1 MTDLTTKLN
10 TAIAVLGD
18 VKKSLEK
25 LKAAKMYEACC
36 RAANSLEMLE
46 SYKESV
52 GEYKLSKEDS
62 KESIIRRLVVV
73 RGMLNEINREL
84 KGAK

>member
-1 MTDLTTKLN
+1 MTDMITKLN
-10 TAIAVLGD
+10 TAIAVLND
-18 VKKSLEK
+18 AKQSLAK
-25 LKAAKMYEACC
+25 QRNNGAIQKFVDFDMAA
-36 RAANSLEMLE
+36 
-46 SYKESV
+46 
-52 GEYKLSKEDS
+52 EYKLSKEDS